1 MTIDDK
7 LLTRL
12 ENLSHLR
19 IGDEKK
25 KEVEQNLSDILGFVE
40 NLNELDTETISEKFS
55 MEDKPMRLRED
66 VAEADKGIIE
76 EVLKDSPKTT
86 ETFFVV
92 PKIIE

>member
-12 ENLSHLR
+12 ENLSYLR
-19 IGDEKK
+19 IKEDKK

-40 NLNELDTETISEKFS
+40 NLNELNTDNVSEKFT

-66 VAEADKGIIE
+66 VPEPDKGIIE
-76 EVLKDSPKTT
+76 EVLKDAPQTT

>member
-12 ENLSHLR
+12 ENLSYLK
-19 IGDEKK
+19 IGEDK
-25 KEVEQNLSDILGFVE
+25 KEEIEQNLTDILGFVE
-40 NLNELDTETISEKFS
+40 NLNELNTDEVSEKFS
-55 MEDKPMRLRED
+55 MEDKPMRLRKDIPEP
-66 VAEADKGIIE
+66 DKGIIE
-76 EVLKDSPKTT
+76 EVLKDAPDTT